1 MSKRNHSEAQTSSRI
16 TLIVMAIGGILVLG
30 LVGWALSRS
39 MAPKPAAMQTDATS
53 SATTESATSS
63 ATPASAIAEDP
74 GHRPEDEAA
83 KAATPRV
90 TPDQL
95 KQMVDA
101 GNVTIIDVRD
111 SDSYNAAHIAGSLQI
126 PLSRIEGEI
135 SYLPKGKPIV
145 AYCT

>member
-1 MSKRNHSEAQTSSRI
+1 M
-16 TLIVMAIGGILVLG
+16 MAIGGILVLA

-39 MAPKPAAMQTDATS
+39 MAPQPSAVQTDATS
-53 SATTESATSS
+53 SATTEIATSP
-63 ATPASAIAEDP
+63 ATPSPAIAEDP
-74 GHRPEDEAA
+74 GHEDPGHRHEDEAA
-83 KAATPRV
+83 IAATARV

-111 SDSYNAAHIAGSLQI
+111 AASYTASHIPGSLQI

-145 AYCT
+145 TYCT

>member
-1 MSKRNHSEAQTSSRI
+1 M
-16 TLIVMAIGGILVLG
+16 MAIGGILVLA

-39 MAPKPAAMQTDATS
+39 MAPQPSAVQTDATS
-53 SATTESATSS
+53 SATTESATSP
-63 ATPASAIAEDP
+63 ATPSSAIAEDP

-83 KAATPRV
+83 RAATARV

-111 SDSYNAAHIAGSLQI
+111 AASYTASHIPGSLQI

-135 SYLPKGKPIV
+135 SYLPRGKPIV
-145 AYCT
+145 TYCT